1 MAAGRLA
8 KGLAP
13 LAELLKTVRL
23 EETLERLHACVFALE
38 KRVVKMEERMEGEK
52 EEEGEE

>member
-52 EEEGEE
+52 EEGGEE